1 MSDTPPLHQERPAP
15 YAPPVVRNRV
25 WATLLG
31 LILLWPLSCDQL
43 SDQPLTGHRDIA
55 VALRSL
61 LDLAYTGP
69 DYPTYHAELQSFV
82 MHVQEKI
89 EATPHAMRPYVSTIM
104 AYLRTADEVLQ
115 WQAQQSEDHRSPP
128 EDHRSPPEDHRPP
141 QLATWTGRY
150 PFLKAAIG
158 ARFEA
163 PGVFDVETAVQLLFE
178 KTDQT
183 LVAMQIKN
191 KPI

>member
-1 MSDTPPLHQERPAP
+1 
-15 YAPPVVRNRV
+15 
-25 WATLLG
+25 
-31 LILLWPLSCDQL
+31 
-43 SDQPLTGHRDIA
+43 
-55 VALRSL
+55 
-61 LDLAYTGP
+61 
-69 DYPTYHAELQSFV
+69 

-115 WQAQQSEDHRSPP
+115 WQAQQS
-128 EDHRSPPEDHRPP
+128 EDHRPP